1 MRHTRRALR
10 GPIGRFTVGPEP
22 TAANETNVGWVL
34 CQANYLQVGRKG
46 RKGGRAPGEGWT
58 TRGRMGRMRYR
69 DGGGRQGWG
78 GQEGARRGPPWDAP
92 RGSLWVRGGSG
103 VPPPRWVRRARGID
117 ILHVRRECRGDA
129 GPTAAPMGAPAA
141 VGPASPWHWYF
152 ARLEGPGAGS
162 AGAPTAL
169 EQPSAATGAP
179 RRRLGLR
186 AVVSF
191 WGWAGERPDVASR
204 LCQTTW
210 VIALRRPWFAFEP
223 SFVHLG
229 GDAGPWSHL
238 KSSVNELLG
247 VIFFPNPPVCSVPVL
262 NP

>member
-1 MRHTRRALR
+1 MDDQ
-10 GPIGRFTVGPEP
+10 GPNGKDEVQR
-22 TAANETNVGWVL
+22 
-34 CQANYLQVGRKG
+34 
-46 RKGGRAPGEGWT
+46 
-58 TRGRMGRMRYR
+58 RGRPAGLGGPGGGSAGAPMGRSTRVPM
-69 DGGGRQGWG
+69 
-78 GQEGARRGPPWDAP
+78 GP
-92 RGSLWVRGGSG
+92 RWVRC
-103 VPPPRWVRRARGID
+103 PPPRWVRRARGID

-152 ARLEGPGAGS
+152 ARLEGPGACS